1 MISKFYAGF
10 GHDQTP
16 EAVQHIMRNFGTMA
30 ESLGWTLRTGGHGL
44 AAKAFEDGVKHYLN
58 KEVYLPWGAYQ
69 GNKSHRTKPRAL
81 GSQIMNDI
89 QPGFD
94 DLSEGAKKFHLC
106 NVQIILGDHFETPA
120 AFVLT
125 WGAVDNHCY
134 TSAVRL
140 AEQRNIPVFNLAD
153 PHVDEAGLE
162 AILTR

>member
-10 GHDQTP
+10 GHDLTP
-16 EAVQHIMRNFGTMA
+16 EPILHMMENFGILA
-30 ESLGWTLRTGGHGL
+30 EKFGWTLRTGGHGD
-44 AAKAFEDGVKHYLN
+44 AARAFERHVHYLN

-69 GNKSHRTKPRAL
+69 GNRSHRTKPRAL

-106 NVQIILGDHFETPA
+106 NVQIVLGDLFETPA
-120 AFVLT
+120 QFVLT
-125 WGAVDNHCY
+125 WGATDHNVY

-140 AEQRNIPVFNLAD
+140 AEQRGIPVFNLAD
-153 PHVDEAGLE
+153 PNVDEAGLE